1 MIKNFKKV
9 KDIFS
14 KYLALCFLLFLHGCI
29 ELKQETFTI
38 KIFDSQKIHFDQEK
52 THNDSE
58 ILIRDNG
65 RVVFR
70 KISLPNFNRNLT
82 VTIDARL
89 VSTGDPWD
97 KSGSLFLLNTHPDS
111 INTNS
116 LELLR
121 FVTPFGVG
129 HFSISDKLDEY
140 KPVYIP
146 NWEKEIRWSED
157 ISHLSSALNGQVW
170 IGAWIDTWHKDG
182 FELDVS
188 LTMNES
194 PFLLDKKTKQQ
205 IHVLAN
211 THKYSNKHNGEF
223 DFSIQDLIVNFELK
237 KDVKNAK
244 LFFTITGHGAHSN
257 GDEFNQRD
265 NIIKLNDK
273 ILRTFPAWR
282 DDCASFRSFNPSS
295 GVWFEET
302 TFKGEIIQERIASSD
317 YSRSNWCPGSA
328 VAPEMIE
335 LGELKKGKHI
345 FSYSIPNAQ
354 PTTEEFWNHWNLSYY
369 LLYDY

>member
-1 MIKNFKKV
+1 M

-82 VTIDARL
+82 VTIDTRL

-97 KSGSLFLLNTHPDS
+97 KSGSIFLLDTHPDS
-111 INTNS
+111 ININS

-129 HFSISDKLDEY
+129 HFSKSAKLDEY

-170 IGAWIDTWHKDG
+170 IGAWIDSWHKDG

-188 LTMNES
+188 LTINES
-194 PFLLDKKTKQQ
+194 PFLLDKKSKQQ

-211 THKYSNKHNGEF
+211 THKYSNKHNGKF
-223 DFSIQDLIVNFELK
+223 DFSNQDLIVNLDLK
-237 KDVKNAK
+237 EDVKNAK

-265 NIIKLNDK
+265 NIIKLNDE
-273 ILRTFPAWR
+273 IIRTFPAWR
-282 DDCASFRSFNPSS
+282 DDCASFRRFNPSS

-302 TFKGEIIQERIASSD
+302 TFQEQIIQERIASSD
-317 YSRSNWCPGSA
+317 YSRSNWCPGSF
-328 VAPEMIE
+328 VAPEIIE
-335 LGELKKGKHI
+335 LGELKKGEHI

-369 LLYDY
+369 LLYDH